1 MFFFHSNLFSFV
13 GDLYRE
19 DCEIVQSMCP
29 DWAQL
34 VNRFL
39 DPLPDKIRSLGLS
52 SCENLPE
59 NDCTTLW
66 PISKYIHTGFFIKLN
81 PFVNHVLEENR
92 LL

>member
-1 MFFFHSNLFSFV
+1 MISVFMLDLIRVPSKKGCFHSNSFSFV
-13 GDLYRE
+13 VDVCRE

-29 DWAQL
+29 EWAQL

-59 NDCTTLW
+59 NDCTSLW
-66 PISKYIHTGFFIKLN
+66 PLSKYIHTGFL
-81 PFVNHVLEENR
+81 H
-92 LL
+92 